1 MHAAFLTF
9 LYAFAGWVV

>member
-9 LYAFAGWVV
+9 LFAFAGWVV